1 MRLRTQGEGLG
12 LPRVPHAFV
21 PAAEP
26 AARFGTL
33 APITV
38 FRAPRGWGK
47 TATATAWLRSLGPEY
62 EFAWVSVRGPST
74 AAQFWELVA
83 ERLADLGLHLDLDD
97 HAHCDQVLAAREHRL
112 VLAVDN
118 LHLVN
123 DEGVDE
129 ALVDAVVHI
138 GGLSVMALSRTERP
152 IETLAPIEADGVV
165 FRVQHLR
172 LQASELQEI
181 AEELGA
187 DLSADQAAELTREVG
202 GWPALVR
209 ATFAGP
215 SGRSESDEVI
225 SSYLQVVL
233 RDSRTREVIGQAMRL
248 AVAEELDGEI
258 VRLLGYTNG
267 FAAAMHPLVE
277 AGLTGADGRLTEVV
291 RTALAANYAE
301 QDPEAAKQAHA
312 RLSRWYEQKGDV
324 PRALRHALRAGD
336 ADRCHGILREEW
348 LRLADHPELVRDVAA
363 TLGTVSLDQD
373 PRTWVLSRQTGA
385 TVDTRPMSGPRPP
398 GEVGAALPD
407 ALVQWGL
414 ARLGAGE
421 LPHGEEALR
430 DALGRAELL
439 GQVDVAQRAVAGL
452 ALGRA
457 LAGAVSEAEEWLHT
471 CRDDLPATAGLVRVA
486 KQLVALDSM
495 TFTDEEIW
503 PDLSAY
509 PLGASLAPAEFT
521 LPAGLDLI
529 ETALGVTRELHRDG
543 APPEY
548 NRMLELRLRRLAG
561 VEYTLAR
568 TVLVKVLA
576 TVFLAEHQLER
587 CRGLLAF
594 AEPTA
599 DATERWLRHRLAF
612 YAGDLSGV
620 LGHDRGGGYADPD
633 GLLPRFEVEIL
644 LLRACALHRLDRA
657 EEAAD
662 ALHSAVAIASTHGL
676 VRPYLLVPRGDLEAI
691 AALVPRMHELLGEP
705 PLLDHLDLF
714 GTPPP
719 VVELSRGELRVL
731 EAIAEGQPVVAVAS
745 RLFVSANTVKSQLRA
760 IYRKLGVHDRQHA
773 VDRARELQLLP
784 AAPDQL
790 QM

>member
-1 MRLRTQGEGLG
+1 MMRTQGDGLG
-12 LPRVPHAFV
+12 LPRVPHGFV

-26 AARFGTL
+26 AARFGSL

-62 EFAWVSVRGPST
+62 EFAWVSVRGPIT
-74 AAQFWELVA
+74 AAQFWDLVS

-97 HAHCDQVLAAREHRL
+97 HAHCDQVLAARERDL

-118 LHLVN
+118 LHLVS
-123 DEGVDE
+123 DPAVDE

-138 GGLSVMALSRTERP
+138 GGLYVMALSRTERS

-172 LQASELQEI
+172 LQAVEVHEV
-181 AEELGA
+181 AGELGA
-187 DLSADQAAELTREVG
+187 DVTTEQAAELTSAVG

-215 SGRSESDEVI
+215 SGPSESGDVI
-225 SSYLQVVL
+225 NSYLQVVL
-233 RDSRTREVIGQAMRL
+233 RDPSIREVIGSAMRL
-248 AVAEELDGEI
+248 AVADELDEEI
-258 VRLLGYTNG
+258 VRLLGYSVGLT
-267 FAAAMHPLVE
+267 AAMHPLVE
-277 AGLTGADGRLTEVV
+277 AGLTGEDGRLTAVV
-291 RTALAANYAE
+291 RSALAASYAE
-301 QDPEAAKQAHA
+301 LDPAAAEQAHA
-312 RLSRWYEQKGDV
+312 RLSRWYEQKGDIS
-324 PRALRHALRAGD
+324 RALRHALHAGD
-336 ADRCHGILREEW
+336 ADRCRRILLQEW
-348 LRLADHPELVRDVAA
+348 LRLADDPELVREVAA
-363 TLGTVSLDQD
+363 SLGSVSLDED
-373 PRTWVLSRQTGA
+373 PRTWVLSRQSGA
-385 TVDTRPMSGPRPP
+385 TVDAGLMSGPPPP
-398 GEVGAALPD
+398 GEVGAALPSTL
-407 ALVQWGL
+407 AQWGL

-421 LPHGEEALR
+421 LADGEEALR
-430 DALGRAELL
+430 DALDRAESL
-439 GQVDVAQRAVAGL
+439 GQVDVAQQAVAGL
-452 ALGRA
+452 AFGRA
-457 LAGAVSEAEEWLHT
+457 MAGAVSEAEEWLRT

-495 TFTDEEIW
+495 TFTDEDIW
-503 PDLSAY
+503 PDLSTY
-509 PLGASLAPAEFT
+509 TIGTPPPPAEIT
-521 LPAGLDLI
+521 VPAGLELI
-529 ETALGVTRELHRDG
+529 ETALAVTRELNLSS
-543 APPEY
+543 PVPEHS
-548 NRMLELRLRRLAG
+548 RMLELRLHRLAG

-568 TVLVKVLA
+568 TVLVKVLT
-576 TVFLAEHQLER
+576 TVFLAGHQLER
-587 CRGLLAF
+587 CRELLAF
-594 AEPTA
+594 AESTA

-612 YAGDLSGV
+612 YAGDFTGV

-633 GLLPRFEVEIL
+633 GLLPRFEVEII
-644 LLRACALHRLDRA
+644 LLRACALHRLDRI

-662 ALHSAVAIASTHGL
+662 TLHSAMLIAHTHGL

-691 AALVPRMHELLGEP
+691 ATLVPQMRELLGEP
-705 PLLDHLDLF
+705 PLLNEVDLF
-714 GTPPP
+714 GLPAP

-760 IYRKLGVHDRQHA
+760 IYRKLGVHDRQRA
-773 VDRARELQLLP
+773 VDRARELRLLP

>member
-1 MRLRTQGEGLG
+1 MRTQGEGLG

-26 AARFGTL
+26 AARFGAL

-62 EFAWVSVRGPST
+62 EFAWVSVRSPST
-74 AAQFWELVA
+74 AAQLWELVA

-97 HAHCDQVLAAREHRL
+97 HAHCDQVLAARERHL

-118 LHLVN
+118 LHLVT

-138 GGLSVMALSRTERP
+138 GGLYVVALSRTERP

-172 LQASELQEI
+172 LAADQLQEI
-181 AEELGA
+181 AGELGA
-187 DLSADQAAELTREVG
+187 DLSAEQADELARQIG

-233 RDSRTREVIGQAMRL
+233 RDSPTREMIGPAMRL
-248 AVAEELDGEI
+248 AVAEQLDEEI
-258 VRLLGYTNG
+258 VRLLGYTAG

-277 AGLTGADGRLTEVV
+277 AGLTGGDGRLTEVV
-291 RTALAANYAE
+291 RTALAASYAE
-301 QDPEAAKQAHA
+301 QEPEAAQQAHA
-312 RLSRWYEQKGDV
+312 QLSGWYEQKGDIA
-324 PRALRHALRAGD
+324 RALRHALRAGD
-336 ADRCHGILREEW
+336 ADRCHAILRQEW
-348 LRLADHPELVRDVAA
+348 LQLGHHPDLIREVAA
-363 TLGTVSLDQD
+363 TLGSVRLDED
-373 PRTWVLSRQTGA
+373 PHTWVLSRQTGA
-385 TVDTRPMSGPRPP
+385 TVDTGSLSGPQPP
-398 GEVGAALPD
+398 GEVATALPD

-421 LPHGEEALR
+421 LAPAEEALR
-430 DALGRAELL
+430 DALGRAEQL
-439 GQVDVAQRAVAGL
+439 GQVDVAQHAVAGL

-457 LAGAVSEAEEWLHT
+457 LAGAVNEAEEWLHT
-471 CRDDLPATAGLVRVA
+471 CREDLPATAGLVRVA

-509 PLGASLAPAEFT
+509 PLGAASAPAERS

-529 ETALGVTRELHRDG
+529 ETSMAVTYELHRS
-543 APPEY
+543 ATPPEY
-548 NRMLELRLRRLAG
+548 TRMLELRLRRLVG
-561 VEYTLAR
+561 VEDTLAR
-568 TVLVKVLA
+568 TVLVKVLT

-587 CRGLLAF
+587 CRDLLAF
-594 AEPTA
+594 AERTA
-599 DATERWLRHRLAF
+599 DGTERWLRHRLAF

-657 EEAAD
+657 EEAAET
-662 ALHSAVAIASTHGL
+662 LHSAVAIASTHGL

-691 AALVPRMHELLGEP
+691 ATLVPGMHELLGEP

-760 IYRKLGVHDRQHA
+760 IYRKLGVHDRQRA